1 MSPPEHRLSVPSL
14 RPGVVDPGGIPDT
27 SAEQVLLPV
36 ALHLDYEHRPVP
48 ARAPEVEP
56 HVLVAEGEPRQLRG
70 GVADVIHLPV
80 RREHHV
86 QQVEQHI
93 LVPLVPEDG
102 LEPRIGEDV
111 DITPGGGVRPVS
123 LQFSSFPYLWLF
135 RPRYRYIPLQTIPC
149 RQAFLF

>member
-1 MSPPEHRLSVPSL
+1 MN
-14 RPGVVDPGGIPDT
+14 T
-27 SAEQVLLPV
+27 
-36 ALHLDYEHRPVP
+36 VP
-48 ARAPEVEP
+48 AGAAEVEP

-80 RREHHV
+80 RRKHHI

-111 DITPGGGVRPVS
+111 DITPGGGVPPVRS
-123 LQFSSFPYLWLF
+123 LFSSHRSHIPGFFGQGTATSSFSQYPAARLF
-135 RPRYRYIPLQTIPC
+135 C
-149 RQAFLF
+149 FEM

>member
-1 MSPPEHRLSVPSL
+1 MN
-14 RPGVVDPGGIPDT
+14 T
-27 SAEQVLLPV
+27 
-36 ALHLDYEHRPVP
+36 VP
-48 ARAPEVEP
+48 AGAAEVEP

-80 RREHHV
+80 RRKHHI

-111 DITPGGGVRPVS
+111 DITPGGGAEAS
-123 LQFSSFPYLWLF
+123 LPSGLSSVLIVPISLAFSAKVPLHPASDNTLPPGFSVL
-135 RPRYRYIPLQTIPC
+135 RYDFYVQLC
-149 RQAFLF
+149 FFCF